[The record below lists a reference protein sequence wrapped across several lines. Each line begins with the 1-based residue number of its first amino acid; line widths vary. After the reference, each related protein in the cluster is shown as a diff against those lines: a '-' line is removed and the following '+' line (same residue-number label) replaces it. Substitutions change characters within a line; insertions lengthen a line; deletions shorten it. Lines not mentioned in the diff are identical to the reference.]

1 MSAISP
7 TEPASQLLLEALD
20 LCQQFGDQRI
30 LNGLSFQV
38 MPGEALCLLGHNGV
52 GKTTALN
59 HFLGFLRPLSGQ
71 VRVAGM
77 DPLTQPSEVRAAV
90 GYVPENASL
99 YPHLD
104 ALENIDYFLAAAGL
118 PRPELSAVQAS
129 LQSVGFPLA
138 SAQLRAGGY
147 SKGMRQKV
155 VLALALVK
163 GARVLLLDE
172 PTTGLDPQSAEE
184 LATRISEL
192 KAKGVAILAVTHD
205 LLWAQQVADYLG
217 IMHGGRLE
225 ELLGNADLQPHQLAD
240 RLFSIA
246 RTPVNTDAVARP

>member
-1 MSAISP
+1 MQVNVRPDDA
-7 TEPASQLLLEALD
+7 PAAVLEALE
-20 LCQQFGDQRI
+20 LCHEFGNNRI
-30 LNGLSFQV
+30 LNGLTFKV

-77 DPLTQPSEVRAAV
+77 DPLTQPREVRAAI
-90 GYVPENASL
+90 GYVPENAAL
-99 YPHLD
+99 YAHLD

-118 PRPELSAVQAS
+118 PRPERSAIQAC
-129 LQSVGFPLA
+129 LHSVGFPLA
-138 SAQLRAGGY
+138 SARLRAGGY

-192 KAKGVAILAVTHD
+192 KAQGVAVLAVTHD
-205 LLWAQQVADYLG
+205 LLWAHQVADHLG
-217 IMHGGRLE
+217 IMHAGRLQE
-225 ELLGNADLQPHQLAD
+225 MLGNADLQPQQLAE

-246 RTPVNTDAVARP
+246 RTPMTENAVARA